1 MIKEE
6 TRGRKK
12 GTPKTGGRQKGT
24 PNQDVPLKH
33 SLRLHSISYYTPN
46 IVDKVTGKLV
56 SQFDLDIRELDP
68 AARVDAEAKILKFTT
83 PQMQST
89 SVDVTVVDADKTLS
103 ERLGILANGGDI
115 SSPSD

>member
-24 PNQDVPLKH
+24 PNKDVPVKHFLKQH
-33 SLRLHSISYYTPN
+33 TLGYFSPN
-46 IVDKVTGKLV
+46 ILDKETGAMV
-56 SQFDLDIRELDP
+56 SQFDLDCRQLDP
-68 AARVDAEAKILKFTT
+68 AARVDAETKILKFTT

-89 SVDVTVVDADKTLS
+89 SVDVNVIDADKTLS
-103 ERLGILANGGDI
+103 ERLVILANGGNI
-115 SSPSD
+115 PSPSD